1 MTNELK
7 DQSCVEG
14 PLCALGWVWPLG
26 LSLKSTGTV
35 GLPSRIYK
43 LLNNKTHVKS
53 LITTQDMGETPSADS
68 LRFMPSHGP
77 VPNVTGAETAESPG
91 GCVAPTCICGDRKG
105 TRMLATMYEH
115 FMNVIPNPYNNSARM
130 NSRLLHHNFL
140 RFSPEEKAR
149 EVK

>member
-68 LRFMPSHGP
+68 LRFMPSRAVGTQCHR
-77 VPNVTGAETAESPG
+77 
-91 GCVAPTCICGDRKG
+91 CGDCREP
-105 TRMLATMYEH
+105 R
-115 FMNVIPNPYNNSARM
+115 
-130 NSRLLHHNFL
+130 RLRGPDMHLW
-140 RFSPEEKAR
+140 R
-149 EVK
+149 